1 MLPAAKPQTM
11 HADDYIKVLKEPFAD
26 QRPSYPALMLNG
38 TRHQYPTNELW
49 YLDFTST
56 HTMKIR
62 YTQFSRPEP
71 AGDEKAELSH
81 QILQERTCRPV
92 TAYQPAQYSEPDK
105 IYQITERTTR
115 NLDRELRESV
125 KTEIFLGTGQKRQWH
140 GIIPELQQPARPNC
154 IDRLYTDDSHTA
166 NTVAVTSEWAGRAAA
181 FLEKA
186 VITIGLRD
194 AFPVVV
200 FVGSQDYAAIR
211 QSINDMRGQIAAVHT
226 PVVAT
231 THLPDDTA
239 LVIGS
244 GKSFEVDLNHNV
256 WTGTAKR
263 PHGPPEPDLAYRTV
277 FGNVVA
283 NRPYGALKI
292 TDTYLWR

>member
-1 MLPAAKPQTM
+1 MLRAKTPRTM
-11 HADDYIKVLKEPFAD
+11 HADDYIRALKQPFAD
-26 QRPSYPALMLNG
+26 QSPSYPALMLNG
-38 TRHQYPTNELW
+38 TRHEYPTNELW

-56 HTMKIR
+56 RAMKIR
-62 YTQFSRPEP
+62 YTQSSRPETTGAVKSEP
-71 AGDEKAELSH
+71 NR
-81 QILQERTCRPV
+81 QTQQERRCRPV
-92 TAYQPAQYSEPDK
+92 TAYQPAQQTGQDELH
-105 IYQITERTTR
+105 RTIGTATR
-115 NLDRELRESV
+115 HLDRELRESV
-125 KTEIFLGTGQKRQWH
+125 KRNVFLGTGQKRQWH

-154 IDRLYTDDSHTA
+154 IERLYTDDSHTA
-166 NTVAVTSEWAGRAAA
+166 NTVAVTAEWARKAAA

-186 VITIGLRD
+186 VITIGLRH

-200 FVGSQDYAAIR
+200 FVGPSDYAAIR

-244 GKSFEVDLNHNV
+244 GKSFEVELNHNV